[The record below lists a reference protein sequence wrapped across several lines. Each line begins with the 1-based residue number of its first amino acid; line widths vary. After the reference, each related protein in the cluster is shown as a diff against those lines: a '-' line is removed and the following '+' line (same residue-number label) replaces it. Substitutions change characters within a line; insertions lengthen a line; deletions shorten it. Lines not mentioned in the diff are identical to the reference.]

1 MKRHHIIIT
10 VLVLIC
16 AAALVGF
23 FALQNREE
31 LQDDPA
37 IEYNA
42 ADADALAK

>member
-1 MKRHHIIIT
+1 MKRRHIIIT

-31 LQDDPA
+31 LQNNPA

-42 ADADALAK
+42 ADADALAQ